1 MEKSKIE
8 SLQKL
13 QKMEQFYLLINAG
26 THNPFVVCDKENFND
41 QVWIFEVEDDMKE
54 AAKPYM
60 IEQKHKLIP
69 AKIENKGYLPFF
81 TSLFTLGVN
90 AVVFVEKEQTTEFE
104 LTEIVK
110 RPILEK
116 IPEDKRPLENPAL
129 QITGTYFMQE
139 LRREVPMEEKENIK
153 ELEEEMA
160 ANLVKSKFMIAV
172 EKPQEG
178 KTEEEQKKEAL
189 KVFYLKSK
197 EDKFMLPIFTDTV
210 EFSKLNREG
219 KYRAMVIDFKNIKKI
234 IMPEALGMVI
244 NPYGFNLVVQLQHFD
259 NLLTRFGMSAE

>member
-8 SLQKL
+8 SIQKL
-13 QKMEQFYLLINAG
+13 QKMEQFYLMINAG
-26 THNPFVVCDKENFND
+26 TRNPFVVCDEENFND
-41 QVWIFEVEDDMKE
+41 QVWIFEDLDDMKK
-54 AAKPYM
+54 AAETYTEK
-60 IEQKHKLIP
+60 KHKLILQ
-69 AKIENKGYLPFF
+69 KVENRAFLPFF

-90 AVVFVEKEQTTEFE
+90 AVVFVEKEKTTEFE
-104 LTEIVK
+104 LTEIVR
-110 RPILEK
+110 RPQMEQ
-116 IPEDKRPLENPAL
+116 IPEKQRPLENPAL
-129 QITGTYFMQE
+129 QIAGTYFMQE

-153 ELEEEMA
+153 ELEEEVS
-160 ANLVKSKFMIAV
+160 ANLVKSKFLIAV
-172 EKPQEG
+172 EKQDEASL
-178 KTEEEQKKEAL
+178 EERKKEPL

-219 KYRAMVIDFKNIKKI
+219 KYRAMMLEFKNIKKI

-259 NLLTRFGMSAE
+259 DLLARFGITAE

>member
-172 EKPQEG
+172 EKPKEG
-178 KTEEEQKKEAL
+178 KTEEEQKKEADRIYKEIVDDAHREAESIINRANIEIQREEEKVKYEL
-189 KVFYLKSK
+189 KQQVVDISV
-197 EDKFMLPIFTDTV
+197 MLS
-210 EFSKLNREG
+210 EK
-219 KYRAMVIDFKNIKKI
+219 
-234 IMPEALGMVI
+234 ALGESIDESKHRELI
-244 NPYGFNLVVQLQHFD
+244 NDFIEKVGI
-259 NLLTRFGMSAE
+259 

>member
-160 ANLVKSKFMIAV
+160 ANLVKSK
-172 EKPQEG
+172 
-178 KTEEEQKKEAL
+178 
-189 KVFYLKSK
+189 

-219 KYRAMVIDFKNIKKI
+219 KYRAMMIDFKNIKKI

-259 NLLTRFGMSAE
+259 NLLARFGMSAE